1 MNARTAVILAFIGLL
16 ALVSAAVCPQCIP
29 LHNLSHMSSKRPTL
43 IALRLSS
50 HPSVSPFSA
59 CVYFSPAQ
67 SETTLVTSQNAV
79 ETRSPLFLALLSKA
93 SDQCCDTDDEE
104 GPCDNPCRAGEAKPK
119 KVEVKKP
126 AVVAKKPAAKPFVAV
141 KPVVQHI
148 VVEKHVT
155 VEASAEEALRKIRA
169 AAAAAEDSIADETVV
184 GVKTE
189 KVVAAKAVQQELKVA
204 GAGVVQERHV
214 SETGVAQ
221 EKKVAAA
228 GIAQI
233 KAAGARAGKEA
244 AEDAEDK
251 VDAFQA
257 KTDMDVSDWQQQLKR
272 AAKLGVKQEQ
282 AAASIGV
289 AAVQQAASNAISH
302 LQK

>member
-1 MNARTAVILAFIGLL
+1 
-16 ALVSAAVCPQCIP
+16 
-29 LHNLSHMSSKRPTL
+29 MSSERL
-43 IALRLSS
+43 IAHR
-50 HPSVSPFSA
+50 A
-59 CVYFSPAQ
+59 YISPAQ

-104 GPCDNPCRAGEAKPK
+104 GPCDNPCRSGEAKPK

-126 AVVAKKPAAKPFVAV
+126 VVVAKKPAVVAKKPVVAV
-141 KPVVQHI
+141 KPVVQHV
-148 VVEKHVT
+148 VVEKHIT

-204 GAGVVQERHV
+204 GAGVVQERRV
-214 SETGVAQ
+214 AETGVTE

-228 GIAQI
+228 GVAQI

-289 AAVQQAASNAISH
+289 AAVQQAASNAIGN

>member
-1 MNARTAVILAFIGLL
+1 M
-16 ALVSAAVCPQCIP
+16 
-29 LHNLSHMSSKRPTL
+29 
-43 IALRLSS
+43 
-50 HPSVSPFSA
+50 
-59 CVYFSPAQ
+59 
-67 SETTLVTSQNAV
+67 TSQNAV

-104 GPCDNPCRAGEAKPK
+104 GPCDNPCKSGESKPK
-119 KVEVKKP
+119 KEVKKP
-126 AVVAKKPAAKPFVAV
+126 AVVVKKPFVAV
-141 KPVVQHI
+141 KPVVQHV
-148 VVEKHVT
+148 VVEKHIT

-204 GAGVVQERHV
+204 GAGLVQERHV

-221 EKKVAAA
+221 EKKVAAD

-233 KAAGARAGKEA
+233 KAAGVRAGKEA

-257 KTDMDVSDWQQQLKR
+257 KADMDVSAWQQQLKS